1 MAVYVNTNVSSLNGQ
16 RYLTN
21 VQNSL
26 NTTYTRLSSGL
37 RINSAKDD
45 AAGLQIAD
53 RLTSQINGLN
63 QGNRNANDG
72 IALAQTIEGGL
83 DEISNMLQR
92 IRTLAVQS
100 ANGTLGADDR
110 EAIQKETNALTD
122 EITRIAEQT
131 TFGGKTILK
140 GYDANDS
147 IYATS
152 VAMATLDT
160 TKNVTGGRLT
170 LHVGANTDNII
181 TMDVYNFQ
189 FDKLACAAGLAKI
202 TPTATTQNM
211 SSGFNATDNTFFL
224 STQSGA
230 NGAIEH
236 IDAMIKVVDSQ
247 RADLGA
253 IQNRLESSIRN
264 QSNVSAN
271 SADARSR
278 IRDADFAEESA
289 NLSQQSIIQQAATS
303 MLMQANTRPQL
314 ALSMLG

>member
-1 MAVYVNTNVSSLNGQ
+1 MAVYVNTNLSSLNGQ
-16 RYLTN
+16 RYLNN
-21 VQNSL
+21 VQNNL

-45 AAGLQIAD
+45 SAGLQIAD

-100 ANGTLGADDR
+100 ANGTNGASDR
-110 EAIQKETNALTD
+110 ESIQNEVDSLTA

-131 TFGGKTILK
+131 TFGGKHILK
-140 GYDANDS
+140 GHTAAANATDFTD
-147 IYATS
+147 IYRCGAT
-152 VAMATLDT
+152 VD
-160 TKNVTGGRLT
+160 NGTGAYLR
-170 LHVGANTDNII
+170 LHVGANTGDTINMFVNSFVFSKIAI
-181 TMDVYNFQ
+181 
-189 FDKLACAAGLAKI
+189 AAGLA
-202 TPTATTQNM
+202 
-211 SSGFNATDNTFFL
+211 ATDLKAAANGKGVSFSV
-224 STQSGA
+224 STQSNA
-230 NGAIEH
+230 NSAIES
-236 IDAMIKVVDSQ
+236 IDAIIAQVDSQ

-264 QSNVSAN
+264 QANVSAN

>member
-16 RYLTN
+16 RYLNN
-21 VQNSL
+21 VQNNL

-45 AAGLQIAD
+45 SAGLQIAD

-100 ANGTLGADDR
+100 ANGTNGASDR
-110 EAIQKETNALTD
+110 ESIQNEVDSLTA

-131 TFGGKTILK
+131 TFGGKHILK
-140 GYDANDS
+140 GHTAAANATDFTD
-147 IYATS
+147 IYRCGAT
-152 VAMATLDT
+152 VD
-160 TKNVTGGRLT
+160 NGTGAYLR
-170 LHVGANTDNII
+170 LHVGANTGDTINMFVNSFVFSKIAI
-181 TMDVYNFQ
+181 
-189 FDKLACAAGLAKI
+189 AAGLA
-202 TPTATTQNM
+202 
-211 SSGFNATDNTFFL
+211 ATDLKAAANGKGVSFSV
-224 STQSGA
+224 STQSNA
-230 NGAIEH
+230 NSAIES
-236 IDAMIKVVDSQ
+236 IDAIIAQVDSQ

-264 QSNVSAN
+264 QANVSAN

-314 ALSMLG
+314 R